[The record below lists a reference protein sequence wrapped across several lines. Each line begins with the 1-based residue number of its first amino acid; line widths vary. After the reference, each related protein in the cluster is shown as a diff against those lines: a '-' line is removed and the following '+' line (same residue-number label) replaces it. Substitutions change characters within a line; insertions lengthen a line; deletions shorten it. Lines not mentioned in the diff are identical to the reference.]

1 MNFFKTLMIT
11 VVLSGLFSSISMGQ
25 SVTKPGTGFKFDNS
39 LPLTITSNQLNVEQ
53 NVGKATF
60 IGDVVAKQGNLVL
73 SAEELV
79 VEYEMKNKRMTSVMK
94 RLIANINV
102 TLISEEKSAEAKKMV
117 YDMKAEKIIMTG
129 NVLVAEGASV
139 SSGDKLTINLISG
152 SRKMEGNVRT
162 VIISEDKYE

>member
-25 SVTKPGTGFKFDNS
+25 SVTKPGPGFKFDNS
-39 LPLTITSNQLNVEQ
+39 LPLTITSSQLNVEQ
-53 NVGKATF
+53 SVGKATF
-60 IGDVVAKQGNLVL
+60 IGDVVAKQGNLIL

-102 TLISEEKSAEAKKMV
+102 TLISEEQSAEAKKMV

-162 VIISEDKYE
+162 VIISEDKDE

>member
-25 SVTKPGTGFKFDNS
+25 SVTKPDTGFKFDNS
-39 LPLTITSNQLNVEQ
+39 LP
-53 NVGKATF
+53 TF
-60 IGDVVAKQGNLVL
+60 IGDVVAKQGNLIL

-79 VEYEMKNKRMTSVMK
+79 VEYEMKSKRMTGVMK
-94 RLIANINV
+94 RLIASINV
-102 TLISEEKSAEAKKMV
+102 TLVSEEQSAEAKKMV

-129 NVLVAEGASV
+129 NVFVTEGV
-139 SSGDKLTINLISG
+139 SATSGDKLTINLISG

-162 VIISEDKYE
+162 VIISEGKDE

>member
-1 MNFFKTLMIT
+1 M
-11 VVLSGLFSSISMGQ
+11 
-25 SVTKPGTGFKFDNS
+25 TG
-39 LPLTITSNQLNVEQ
+39 I
-53 NVGKATF
+53 
-60 IGDVVAKQGNLVL
+60 
-73 SAEELV
+73 
-79 VEYEMKNKRMTSVMK
+79 MK

-102 TLISEEKSAEAKKMV
+102 TLISEEQSAEAKKMV

-162 VIISEDKYE
+162 VIISEDKDE

>member
-25 SVTKPGTGFKFDNS
+25 SVKKPGTGFKFDNS

-60 IGDVVAKQGNLVL
+60 IGDVVAKQGNLIL

-102 TLISEEKSAEAKKMV
+102 TLISEEQSAEAKKMV

-162 VIISEDKYE
+162 VIISEDKDE

>member
-1 MNFFKTLMIT
+1 MIT

-60 IGDVVAKQGNLVL
+60 IGNVVTKQGNLIL

-102 TLISEEKSAEAKKMV
+102 TLISEEQSAEAKKMV

-162 VIISEDKYE
+162 VIISEDKDE

>member
-60 IGDVVAKQGNLVL
+60 IGDVVAKQGNLIL

-102 TLISEEKSAEAKKMV
+102 TLISEEQSAEAKKMV

-162 VIISEDKYE
+162 VIISEGKDE

>member
-162 VIISEDKYE
+162 VIISEDKDE

>member
-1 MNFFKTLMIT
+1 MIT

-60 IGDVVAKQGNLVL
+60 IGDVVAKQGNLIL

-102 TLISEEKSAEAKKMV
+102 TLISEEQSAEAKKMV

-162 VIISEDKYE
+162 VIISEDKDE

>member
-1 MNFFKTLMIT
+1 MIT

-60 IGDVVAKQGNLVL
+60 IGDVVAKQGNLIL

-102 TLISEEKSAEAKKMV
+102 TLISEEQSAEAKKMV

-162 VIISEDKYE
+162 VIISEGKDE

>member
-60 IGDVVAKQGNLVL
+60 IGDVVAKQGNLIL

-79 VEYEMKNKRMTSVMK
+79 VEYEVKNKRMTSVMK

-102 TLISEEKSAEAKKMV
+102 TLISEEQSAEAKKMV

-162 VIISEDKYE
+162 VIISEDKDE

>member
-25 SVTKPGTGFKFDNS
+25 SVTKPDTGFKFDNS
-39 LPLTITSNQLNVEQ
+39 LPLTITSSQLNVEQ

-60 IGDVVAKQGNLVL
+60 IGDVVAKQGNLIL

-79 VEYEMKNKRMTSVMK
+79 VEYEMKSKRMTGVMK
-94 RLIANINV
+94 RLIASINV
-102 TLISEEKSAEAKKMV
+102 TLVSEEQSAEAKKMV

-129 NVLVAEGASV
+129 NVFVTEGASAT
-139 SSGDKLTINLISG
+139 SGDKLTINLISG

-162 VIISEDKYE
+162 VIISEGKDE

>member
-1 MNFFKTLMIT
+1 MNFLKTLMIT
-11 VVLSGLFSSISMGQ
+11 VILSGLFSSISVGQ
-25 SVTKPGTGFKFDNS
+25 SVTKLSTGFKFDNS
-39 LPLTITSNQLNVEQ
+39 LPLTITSSQLNVEQ
-53 NVGKATF
+53 SVGKATF
-60 IGDVVAKQGNLVL
+60 IGDVVAKQGNLIL

-102 TLISEEKSAEAKKMV
+102 TLISEEQSAEAKKMV

-162 VIISEDKYE
+162 VIISEDKDE

>member
-60 IGDVVAKQGNLVL
+60 IGDVVAKQGNLIL

-102 TLISEEKSAEAKKMV
+102 TLISEEQSAEAKKMV

-162 VIISEDKYE
+162 VIISEDKDE

>member
-1 MNFFKTLMIT
+1 MIT

-60 IGDVVAKQGNLVL
+60 IGDVVAKQGNLIL

-79 VEYEMKNKRMTSVMK
+79 VEYEMKSKRMTGIMK
-94 RLIANINV
+94 RLIASINV
-102 TLISEEKSAEAKKMV
+102 TLISEEQSAEAKKMV

-162 VIISEDKYE
+162 VIISEDKDE